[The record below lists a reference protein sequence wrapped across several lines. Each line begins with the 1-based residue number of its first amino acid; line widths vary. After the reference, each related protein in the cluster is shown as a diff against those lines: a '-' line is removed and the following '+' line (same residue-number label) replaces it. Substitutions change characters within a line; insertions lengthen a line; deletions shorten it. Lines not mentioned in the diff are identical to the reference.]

1 MRRRDWLALAAA
13 GAWAAEPKNKAPVSH
28 ETLTVKMPETEPLRL
43 ANGVTLLTM
52 EDRRLPVAT
61 IVFRI
66 EGAGEIYSTRRG
78 VAALT
83 ADMLQEGAAG
93 QSGKQLVEAASQL
106 GATLWSA
113 ADPASESAAING
125 EGLAGR
131 WAEWFELLCGVVR
144 QPTFPADDFQN
155 RRQRWVAGLQMQR
168 TGSRADQR
176 LQQLVYGKHPAAVT
190 FPTAAELASLTP
202 EMLAAWHRERYTPSN
217 TVIGCIGRVR
227 SSDFRDRVEKLLGSW
242 SGPSVQS
249 ALPPP
254 PEPLTARRIV
264 LIDRPEAR
272 QTEVAI
278 GGLLFDRRDPDFFPF
293 TLLNGVLGN
302 GFGSRFQRILRRE
315 KGYAFSAFSNFVT
328 GRYPGM
334 WRGRATVRGDATAES
349 LDIMLTQLRQL
360 CDQPLAVEEL
370 ERAKRAAVGGFALT
384 LESPSQLLTNSYLR
398 FRYGFSADYWERYP
412 AKINAVTPA
421 EIQAVAQ
428 KYFNPERIQIV
439 LAGDA
444 AHFRGAI
451 EKLGKVES

>member
-1 MRRRDWLALAAA
+1 VRRRDWLAMAAA
-13 GAWAAEPKNKAPVSH
+13 GAWAAEPKNRAPVSR
-28 ETLTVKMPETEPLRL
+28 ETLMVKMPEAEPVRL
-43 ANGVTLLTM
+43 SNGVTLLTM
-52 EDRRLPVAT
+52 EDRRLPVVT
-61 IVFRI
+61 VMFRI

-78 VAALT
+78 VAELT
-83 ADMLQEGAAG
+83 ADMLQEGTAG
-93 QSGKQLVEAASQL
+93 RSGKQLVEAASRL

-113 ADPASESAAING
+113 VELGAEVAVVNG
-125 EGLAGR
+125 EGLASR

-155 RRQRWVAGLQMQR
+155 LRQRWIAGLRMR
-168 TGSRADQR
+168 RPGALADQR

-190 FPTAAELASLTP
+190 IPTAAELASLTP
-202 EMLAAWHRERYTPSN
+202 EMLAAWHRERYAPSN
-217 TVIGCIGRVR
+217 TVIGCVGRVR

-242 SGPSVQS
+242 SGPNVQP

-254 PEPLTARRIV
+254 PEPLTARRII

-272 QTEVAI
+272 QTEIAI
-278 GGLLFDRRDPDFFPF
+278 GGLLFDRRDADLFPF
-293 TLLNGVLGN
+293 ILLNGVLGN

-315 KGYAFSAFSNFVT
+315 KGYAFSAYSNYSA

-334 WRGRATVRGDATAES
+334 WRGRASVRGDATTES

-360 CDQPLAVEEL
+360 CDQPLAAEEL

-384 LESPSQLLTNSYLR
+384 LESPSQVLTNSYLR

-412 AKINAVTPA
+412 AKINAVTPG
-421 EIQAVAQ
+421 EVQAVAQ
-428 KYFNPERIQIV
+428 KYCNPERVQIV